1 MRMLLKPL
9 DLDPRLLRLIL
20 PMLTALVRRVVP

>member
-9 DLDPRLLRLIL
+9 DLDARLQRLIL
-20 PMLTALVRRVVP
+20 PVLVALVRRIVP